1 MNQLRK
7 AWRVLRDQGV
17 HFVIQKVV
25 VRIFPHV
32 LTRPPLLHREDAL
45 AVDWRTPG
53 AWASAPVISANERL
67 TVAWVMS
74 PPGANSGG
82 HQNIFRFMKFLE
94 DAGHE
99 VRVYLYSAID
109 PHTPEESAAM
119 VAASSSY
126 PSVRATIERYP
137 DAGVPNDV
145 DAIFATDWPTAYRS
159 FRDAS
164 LARRFYFVQD
174 FEPLFYPVSSE
185 SVFAE
190 NTYRFGFFGITA
202 GGWLA
207 KKLSRDYGMRT
218 ASFDFASDGGHYRF
232 ENAGE
237 RRDVF
242 FYARPETPRRGFEL
256 GIMALELFARERP
269 ESRIVLAGQDVRRLR
284 IPFRHENPGNVQVGE
299 LNALYNRCAAGLVLS
314 LSNLSLLPLELLSAG
329 VIPVVNDGENNRMVS
344 NNPFIEYTEPIPR
357 ALADR
362 LVSIVDRPD
371 LAEYA
376 ARASESVEITGWA
389 KSGQQFLAAFER
401 GMRG

>member
-1 MNQLRK
+1 VNQLRR
-7 AWRVLRDQGV
+7 AWRVLRDQGA
-17 HFVIQKVV
+17 HFVVQKVV
-25 VRIFPHV
+25 VRVFPHV
-32 LTRPPLLHREDAL
+32 LARPSALHLEDAL
-45 AVDWRTPG
+45 AVDWRTPR
-53 AWASAPVISANERL
+53 AWASAPAVVTREKL

-109 PHTPEESAAM
+109 PHTPQESAAM
-119 VAASSSY
+119 VSASSSY
-126 PSVRATIERYP
+126 PNLRATIERYP
-137 DAGVPNDV
+137 DAGMPDDV

-164 LARRFYFVQD
+164 RARRFYFVQD
-174 FEPLFYPVSSE
+174 FEPLFYPMGTEAVL
-185 SVFAE
+185 AE

-207 KKLSRDYGMRT
+207 EKLARDYGMRT
-218 ASFDFASDGGHYRF
+218 ASFDFASDGGHYRL
-232 ENAGE
+232 ENRGD

-256 GIMALELFARERP
+256 GIMALDLFARQRP
-269 ESRIVLAGQDVRRLR
+269 DSRIVLAGQDVRRLR
-284 IPFRHENPGNVQVGE
+284 IPFPHENPGNVQVDE

-329 VIPVVNDGENNRMVS
+329 VIPVVNDGENNRLVS
-344 NNPFIEYTEPIPR
+344 DNPFIEYTEPIPQ

-371 LAEYA
+371 RAAHA
-376 ARASESVEITGWA
+376 ARAAESVDISGWA
-389 KSGQQFLAAFER
+389 RSGEQFLEAFER

>member
-1 MNQLRK
+1 MNQLRR
-7 AWRVLRDQGV
+7 AWRVLRDQGA
-17 HFVIQKVV
+17 HFVVQKVV

-32 LTRPPLLHREDAL
+32 LARPSALHVEDAL

-53 AWASAPVISANERL
+53 AWASAPVAVAKERL

-109 PHTPEESAAM
+109 PHTPKESAAL

-137 DAGVPNDV
+137 DAGVPDDV

-164 LARRFYFVQD
+164 PARRFYFVQD
-174 FEPLFYPVSSE
+174 FEPLFYPMGTEAVL
-185 SVFAE
+185 AE

-207 KKLSRDYGMRT
+207 EKLARDYGMQT

-232 ENAGE
+232 DNAGE

-256 GIMALELFARERP
+256 GIMALDLFARQRP
-269 ESRIVLAGQDVRRLR
+269 DSRIILAGQDVRKLR
-284 IPFRHENPGNVQVGE
+284 IPFKHENPGNVQVDE

-329 VIPVVNDGENNRMVS
+329 VIPVVNDGENNRLVS
-344 NNPFIEYTEPIPR
+344 DNPFIEYTEPIPQ

-362 LVSIVDRPD
+362 LVSIVDRSD
-371 LAEYA
+371 LAEHASLA
-376 ARASESVEITGWA
+376 ARSVDIAGWA
-389 KSGQQFLAAFER
+389 KSGEQFLAAFEG